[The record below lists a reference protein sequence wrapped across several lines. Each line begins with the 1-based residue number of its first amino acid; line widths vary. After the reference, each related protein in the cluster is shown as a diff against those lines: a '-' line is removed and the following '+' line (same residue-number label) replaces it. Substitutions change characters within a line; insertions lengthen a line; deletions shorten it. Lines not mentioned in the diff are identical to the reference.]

1 VSAAESP
8 ELAQPV
14 FVNGGLRPALARAL
28 RGLRPAPSRVFLVV
42 DPAAARLALAPA
54 QGAVRDAGLSL
65 TVLRAPRGEGRKSLT
80 SAGALARAL
89 VRSGA
94 DRRSLVLAVGGGV
107 TSDLAGFSAAVTLRG
122 LRWAVCP
129 TTLLAMADAAL
140 GGKTAVNLPEGKN
153 LAGAFH
159 FPSFV
164 IADAALLRSLPARE
178 WSCGLGEVVKSA
190 MLDGESALRRLE
202 RAPPAAL
209 RRPSPALLA
218 AARAAAEL
226 KMRVVRAD
234 PFEGGERALL
244 NLGHTFGHALE
255 TAAGPRRLAHGEAV
269 ALGLRCALSLA
280 ARTGLAAPDYERRIG
295 ALLDRC
301 GLPARYPGRLPGA
314 ARLEALLARDKKA
327 RSRRLDLV
335 LPVAPGRNVIA
346 QGADPADVAAEIHRA
361 LGAAPARR

>member
-1 VSAAESP
+1 MSASGAP
-8 ELAQPV
+8 DLAQPV
-14 FVNGGLRPALARAL
+14 FVNGGLRRALARAL
-28 RGLRPAPSRVFLVV
+28 RGLHPAPSRVFVV
-42 DPAAARLALAPA
+42 ADPAAARLALPPVAA
-54 QGAVRDAGLSL
+54 ALRDAGCAS
-65 TVLRAPRGEGRKSLT
+65 TQLRAPRGESRKSLA

-89 VRSGA
+89 VRAGA
-94 DRRSLVLAVGGGV
+94 DRRALVLAVGGGV
-107 TSDLAGFSAAVTLRG
+107 TSDLAGFAAAITLRG
-122 LRWAVCP
+122 VRWAVCP

-159 FPSFV
+159 FPAFV

-190 MLDGESALRRLE
+190 MLDGEAALRRLE
-202 RAPPAAL
+202 RARPAEL
-209 RRPSPALLA
+209 RRPTPALLA
-218 AARAAAEL
+218 AVRAAAAL
-226 KMRVVRAD
+226 KMRVVGAD

-269 ALGLRCALSLA
+269 ALGLRCALGLA
-280 ARTGLAAPDYERRIG
+280 ARTGLAAPAYEQRVG

-301 GLPARYPGRLPGA
+301 GLPARYPGRLPSA
-314 ARLEALLARDKKA
+314 ARLAALLARDKKA

-335 LPVAPGRNVIA
+335 LPVAPGQNVIA
-346 QGADPADVAAEIHRA
+346 AGADPADVAAEIHRA
-361 LGAAPARR
+361 LGESAARR